1 MANILVVDDSEM
13 FREIMKDIL
22 EKAGQTVV
30 GMGAN
35 GAEGVELFEQLRP
48 DIVTMDITM
57 PEMSG
62 IEALEKIMEIDPEA
76 RVIMVS
82 SAGQENVVN
91 EALIIGACAFLQK
104 PYELEQVLEVV
115 MDVLRDIG

>member
-30 GMGAN
+30 GMAVN
-35 GAEGVELFEQLRP
+35 GREGVEMYESLQP

-57 PEMSG
+57 PEMGG
-62 IEALEKIMEIDPEA
+62 IEALGKIMEADPLA
-76 RVIMVS
+76 KVVMVS
-82 SAGQENVVN
+82 SAGQESVVN
-91 EALIIGACAFLQK
+91 EAMIIGACAFLQK
-104 PYELEQVLEVV
+104 PYELEQVLEVL